1 MTCRR
6 WVGRGAFG
14 RIHAG
19 CRALSLYVSGAASKM
34 ENNGMSDEAQLLATD
49 TRNLLL
55 GLIRSVILH
64 LRGNKDNSS
73 LKEYLSVLPE
83 WTEEQVH

>member
-1 MTCRR
+1 
-6 WVGRGAFG
+6 
-14 RIHAG
+14 
-19 CRALSLYVSGAASKM
+19 
-34 ENNGMSDEAQLLATD
+34 MSDEAQLLATD

-64 LRGNKDNSS
+64 LRGVKDNSS

-83 WTEEQVH
+83 WTEEQVY

>member
-1 MTCRR
+1 
-6 WVGRGAFG
+6 
-14 RIHAG
+14 
-19 CRALSLYVSGAASKM
+19 M
-34 ENNGMSDEAQLLATD
+34 ETNGMSDEAQLLATD